1 MMHRKYDSTTEL
13 WAVVNNVGSV
23 MFSRGGSS
31 TKQKLMVYET
41 EGKARSALSSRW
53 IQQVIDP
60 STVSIVKIYD
70 VGE

>member
-1 MMHRKYDSTTEL
+1 MFRKQDKTTEL
-13 WAVVNNVGSV
+13 WAVVDQDGCV

-41 EGKARSALSSRW
+41 EGKARKALSSSW
-53 IQQVIDP
+53 IRQVIDP
-60 STVSIVKIYD
+60 DAVSIVKIYD